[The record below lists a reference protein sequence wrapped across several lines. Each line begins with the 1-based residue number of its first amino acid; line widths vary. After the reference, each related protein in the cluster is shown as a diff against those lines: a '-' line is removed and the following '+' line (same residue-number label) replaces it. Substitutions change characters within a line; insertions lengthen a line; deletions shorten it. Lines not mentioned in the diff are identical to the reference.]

1 MQNLRGIFF
10 VLFSMAAF
18 SIEDAFIKSLTVT
31 IPVGQVMLML
41 GLGGA
46 VIFAVLTGP
55 SGWRQ
60 IATVLRVP
68 QVAWR
73 SLAEAASAVTFVTAL
88 SLVPLSTVA
97 AVFQATPLAVTA
109 GAALFMGERVGWRR
123 WSAVCAG
130 FIGVLMILRPGLEGF
145 QPEAALVLLTVFT
158 IALRDLITRRIP
170 ANVPSLAVSFHG
182 FFALAVAGAVIL
194 AFGPDPVAVSTVAG
208 AKIASAILLGT
219 AGYYAIVSA
228 MRMADASALMPFRY
242 SRLIF
247 SLIIGL
253 VVFSERPD
261 AMTLWGASLILTAA
275 FYTYLR
281 ERRIALSLRAESA

>member
-145 QPEAALVLLTVFT
+145 QPEAALVLL
-158 IALRDLITRRIP
+158 
-170 ANVPSLAVSFHG
+170 
-182 FFALAVAGAVIL
+182 
-194 AFGPDPVAVSTVAG
+194 
-208 AKIASAILLGT
+208 
-219 AGYYAIVSA
+219 
-228 MRMADASALMPFRY
+228 
-242 SRLIF
+242 
-247 SLIIGL
+247 
-253 VVFSERPD
+253 
-261 AMTLWGASLILTAA
+261 
-275 FYTYLR
+275 
-281 ERRIALSLRAESA
+281 